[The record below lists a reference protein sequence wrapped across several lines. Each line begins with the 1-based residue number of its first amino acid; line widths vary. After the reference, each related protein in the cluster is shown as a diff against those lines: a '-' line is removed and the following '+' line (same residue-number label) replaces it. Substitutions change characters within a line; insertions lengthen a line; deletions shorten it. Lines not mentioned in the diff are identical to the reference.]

1 MTLPRPARRSWWLEE
16 ALAAD
21 PGEPCP
27 PLDRDI
33 ESEVVILGGGYT
45 GMWTAHFLKER
56 DPGIDVVLIEQ
67 DICGGGPSGRNG
79 GFCNGFWEELDILVR
94 ALGPDGALETC
105 HAAEASIGEIG
116 EWCGRHQIDAQY
128 LRNGHMG
135 VAASPAQDGAWRGV
149 VEETR
154 RLGVDWFREL
164 SAEEVRERCASP
176 IFRAGVLAPRA
187 ATVQPARLARGLRRV
202 IIEQGARIYE
212 RTRVRR
218 FRAGPPVEADT
229 ARGRVRAPRA
239 IIATGAWSSR
249 MRAFHRA
256 IVPRGSYILVTDP
269 APERLEEIGWTG
281 GEGIYDFRSAL
292 HYLRTTPD
300 GRIAFG
306 AAGSTAGVG
315 GGLGPRMDY
324 DRTSIGRLVRSFH
337 RMFPSF
343 RDVPIAAAWGGPM
356 DITGR
361 HLPFFGTLPAGNIH
375 YAMGYTGGGVGPCH
389 MAGKI
394 LSGMVLGIQDE
405 LTRLPLVCLEPKRF
419 PPEPLL
425 AVGAA
430 IAQEAIV
437 RRDEARDLGRRPN
450 PLVDLVARLPRKLGY
465 ELGP

>member
-1 MTLPRPARRSWWLEE
+1 M
-16 ALAAD
+16 AAD

-27 PLDRDI
+27 PLDRDT
-33 ESEVVILGGGYT
+33 EADVVILGGGYT
-45 GMWTAHFLKER
+45 GMWTAYFLKDR
-56 DPGIDVVLIEQ
+56 DPGIDVVLLEQ
-67 DICGGGPSGRNG
+67 DVCGGGPSGRNG

-94 ALGPDGALETC
+94 ALGPDAALETC
-105 HAAEASIGEIG
+105 RAAEGSIGEIG
-116 EWCGRHQIDAQY
+116 EWCGRRGVDAWY

-135 VAASPAQDGAWRGV
+135 VAASPAQDGAWRGL

-164 SAEEVRERCASP
+164 SAGEVRERCASP
-176 IFRAGVLAPRA
+176 VFRAGVLAPSA
-187 ATVQPARLARGLRRV
+187 ASLQPARLARGLRRV
-202 IIEQGARIYE
+202 ILELGVRIFE
-212 RTRVRR
+212 GTPIRR
-218 FRAGPPVEADT
+218 FRAGPPVEVVTDRA
-229 ARGRVRAPRA
+229 RVRAPKA
-239 IIATGAWSSR
+239 AIATGAWSSR
-249 MRAFHRA
+249 MRPFHRA
-256 IVPRGSYILVTDP
+256 ILPRGSYILVTDP
-269 APERLEEIGWTG
+269 APDRLEEIGWTG

-324 DRTSIGRLVRSFH
+324 DETSIARLVRSFH

-361 HLPFFGTLPAGNIH
+361 HLPFFGTLPAGNLH
-375 YAMGYTGGGVGPCH
+375 YAMGYTGGGVAPCH

-394 LSGMVLGIQDE
+394 LSGMILGIEDN
-405 LTRLPLVCLEPKRF
+405 LTRLPLVSLEPKRF

-425 AVGAA
+425 ALGAA

-437 RRDEARDLGRRPN
+437 RRDEALDAGRRPN
-450 PLVDLVARLPRKLGY
+450 RLVDLVAKLPRKLGY